1 MAQTNK
7 GIVYP
12 FDYNEM
18 ADIPADLKTLAES
31 VDDLLSSYAQT
42 NESANQIQ
50 LEYENQLLKAKIK
63 DKNNN
68 VISQSEIELNLDGYV
83 QTDDI
88 VDNLTTD
95 DSTKVLSAKQGK
107 ILYEMI
113 GDVESLLE
121 VI

>member
-31 VDDLLSSYAQT
+31 VDNLLSSYAQT